1 MSSGQFRKLR
11 MSRRAGLRDDDEDH
25 FEAMHPSGNMAPPSL
40 DRELLRRYD
49 RPGPRYTSYPTAPQF
64 QPSFGSEQLREHI
77 RRSNTGGRA
86 LSIYAHMP
94 FCASPCFYCGCNR
107 VITRDAGRGERYLER
122 LLVEA
127 ERIGPLFG
135 PGREV
140 LQLHLGGGTPN
151 FFRPGQIRRLI
162 EALAGQFRF
171 SARPERDFSIELDPR
186 TVRPGDVAELAALGF
201 NRASL
206 GVQDFDL
213 DVQKAV
219 NRIQT
224 VEETLAVIEACRA
237 SGMRSVNVDLIYGLP
252 MQTVT
257 GFAETLRTV
266 ISARPDRLAIY
277 GYAHLPELFKPQRQL
292 DATLLPHPETRI
304 ALLKLAIEQLS
315 AAGYRYIGM
324 DHFALPS
331 DDLARARDAGGLH
344 RNFMGYTTHADCDL
358 LGLGVSAI
366 SHIGA
371 SFSQN
376 IRDLRGWE
384 AAIDAG
390 MLPVWRG
397 LTLDADD
404 LIRAEVIQ
412 RLMCQGKLDIRLIE
426 SRHGVVFHT
435 YFADALEK
443 LRPLATD
450 GLLVIAPQA
459 IEATPRGQLLLRLI
473 AMCFDHYLER
483 TRSPAEAPRYSKV
496 V

>member
-1 MSSGQFRKLR
+1 MNDTLPFD
-11 MSRRAGLRDDDEDH
+11 RD
-25 FEAMHPSGNMAPPSL
+25 
-40 DRELLRRYD
+40 LLRRHD

-64 QPSFGSEQLREHI
+64 QPSFGAEQLREHI
-77 RRSNTGGRA
+77 SLSNAGARA
-86 LSIYAHMP
+86 LSVYAHMP
-94 FCASPCFYCGCNR
+94 FCLSPCFYCGCNR
-107 VITRDAGRGERYLER
+107 VITRDAARGERYLER
-122 LLVEA
+122 LLA
-127 ERIGPLFG
+127 EVALVAPLFDR
-135 PGREV
+135 GREV

-151 FFRPGQIRRLI
+151 FFRPQQIGSLL
-162 EALAGQFRF
+162 EALARQFHL
-171 SARPERDFSIELDPR
+171 SSLPKRDYSIELDPR
-186 TVRPGDVAELAALGF
+186 TVRPGDIAELAGLGF

-206 GVQDFDL
+206 GVQDFDPQ
-213 DVQKAV
+213 VQRAV

-252 MQTVT
+252 LQTPE
-257 GFAETLRTV
+257 GFGETLRTV
-266 ISARPDRLAIY
+266 IEARPDRLAIY

-292 DATLLPHPETRI
+292 DATFLPHPETRI
-304 ALLKLAIEQLS
+304 RLLQLAIERLS

-331 DDLARARDAGGLH
+331 DDLARSQDAGGLH

-376 IRDLRGWE
+376 FRDLPGWE

-390 MLPVWRG
+390 RLPVWRG

-404 LIRAEVIQ
+404 LLRAEVIQ
-412 RLMCQGKLDIRLIE
+412 RLMCQGRIDIPAIE
-426 SRHGVVFHT
+426 SRHRITFDT
-435 YFADALEK
+435 CFADALGK
-443 LRPLATD
+443 LRPLAAD
-450 GLLVIAPQA
+450 GLVVLTSEAV
-459 IEATPRGQLLLRLI
+459 EATPRGQLLLRLI
-473 AMCFDHYLER
+473 AMCFDRYLEQSP
-483 TRSPAEAPRYSKV
+483 SPAAAPRYSKV

>member
-1 MSSGQFRKLR
+1 MT
-11 MSRRAGLRDDDEDH
+11 
-25 FEAMHPSGNMAPPSL
+25 APFL
-40 DRELLRRYD
+40 DRDLLRRYD

-64 QPSFGSEQLREHI
+64 QPSFGAGQLREHI
-77 RRSNTGGRA
+77 RLSNSRGRA

-94 FCASPCFYCGCNR
+94 FCLSPCFYCGCNR
-107 VITRDAGRGERYLER
+107 VITRDAARGERYLER
-122 LLVEA
+122 LLA
-127 ERIGPLFG
+127 EVALVAPLFDS
-135 PGREV
+135 GREV

-151 FFRPGQIRRLI
+151 FFRPEQIGRLLD
-162 EALAGQFRF
+162 ALGRQFHL
-171 SARPERDFSIELDPR
+171 SSLPGRDFSIELDPR
-186 TVRPGDVAELAALGF
+186 TVQPGDIAELAGLGF

-206 GVQDFDL
+206 GVQDFDPQ
-213 DVQKAV
+213 VQRAV

-252 MQTVT
+252 LQTPE
-257 GFAETLRTV
+257 GFSQTLRTV
-266 ISARPDRLAIY
+266 IEARPDRLAIY

-292 DATLLPHPETRI
+292 DATFLPHPETRI
-304 ALLKLAIEQLS
+304 RLLQLAIEQLS

-331 DDLARARDAGGLH
+331 DDLARSQDAGGLH

-376 IRDLRGWE
+376 FRDLPGWE
-384 AAIDAG
+384 TAIDAG
-390 MLPVWRG
+390 RLAVWRG

-404 LIRAEVIQ
+404 LLRAEVIQ
-412 RLMCQGKLDIRLIE
+412 RLMCQGRVDVPAVE
-426 SRHGVVFHT
+426 SRHGIAFNT

-443 LRPLATD
+443 LRPLAAD
-450 GLLVIAPQA
+450 GLVVLTPEAIA
-459 IEATPRGQLLLRLI
+459 ATPRGQLLLRLI
-473 AMCFDHYLER
+473 AMCFDRYLEQSS
-483 TRSPAEAPRYSKV
+483 SPAAAPRYSKV